1 MRTLYNPVW
10 IKRMSCAAPENDGE
24 ITRATCV
31 ENGPRSLDVDQE
43 FTTFVYASETSWKGT
58 GPSAMFKGDYRLT
71 NKDIDRVW
79 SDRACTTNLTL
90 SKL

>member
-1 MRTLYNPVW
+1 MPPTSLT
-10 IKRMSCAAPENDGE
+10 DGGSLC
-24 ITRATCV
+24 RATCV

-71 NKDIDRVW
+71 NKDIDRPPGRGKRLGRPLVE
-79 SDRACTTNLTL
+79 DGAFTV
-90 SKL
+90 